1 MAKKSSEKA
10 VQYYGTGRRKSS
22 VARVYLTS
30 GKGKILVNGRDVAEY
45 FPPDTFVIDV
55 KQPLTLTSTGETV
68 DIKAFVKGG
77 GYAGQAGALRLGIAR
92 ALMELSSDY
101 RPTLKAAGLVTVD
114 SRIKE
119 RKKYGLRG
127 ARRAPQFHKR

>member
-45 FPPDTFVIDV
+45 FPHDTFVIDV

-92 ALMELSSDY
+92 ALMELKLFDFRLLSLLFVFS
-101 RPTLKAAGLVTVD
+101 TF
-114 SRIKE
+114 INKE
-119 RKKYGLRG
+119 FLMNLTT
-127 ARRAPQFHKR
+127 